1 MLDFKQQEPKI
12 RIDFKDPDTGIHI
25 NIQET
30 EHRGKEN
37 KDKTCFWISA
47 HYHKDRHYNSFDLST
62 ASLEE
67 AKAVASKLFEFM
79 KELRPQLH
87 LLLREDD
94 STCGCDE

>member
-47 HYHKDRHYNSFDLST
+47 HYNKDRHYNSFDLST

-67 AKAVASKLFEFM
+67 AKAVATKIFDLM
-79 KELRPQLH
+79 KELRPQLQV
-87 LLLREDD
+87 LFKEGDP
-94 STCGCDE
+94 SCGCDE

>member
-1 MLDFKQQEPKI
+1 MLDFQEQKPKV
-12 RIDFKDPDTGIHI
+12 RIDFKDPDSGIHI

-47 HYHKDRHYNSFDLST
+47 HYNKDRHYNSFDLST

-67 AKAVASKLFEFM
+67 AKTVASKLFEFM